1 MDRLVSVDSKYP
13 GLSYAAIAKEARS
26 NGRNQLAVKLL
37 DLEVIPSNQV
47 FPLLSMKE
55 YDLALTKAVQS
66 GDTDL
71 VYSALL
77 AVRRELPT
85 AEFFRLLRNRPA
97 ASRLFEVYCRQKD
110 TRLLQDF
117 YYQDDRRVD
126 EARLVVQEY
135 LESKDINE
143 RIAKLR
149 AAQKLYAEDRDS
161 GFEAKV
167 GADQNWILDI
177 YRPYRLLLSSRRPTT
192 KFD

>member
-1 MDRLVSVDSKYP
+1 MLDRLASVSSKYP
-13 GLSYAAIAKEARS
+13 GLSYADIAKEARAH
-26 NGRNQLAVKLL
+26 GRNQLAVKLL

-71 VYSALL
+71 AYSALL
-77 AVRRELPT
+77 AIRRELPT
-85 AEFFRLLRNRPA
+85 ADFFRLLRNKPA
-97 ASRLFEVYCRQKD
+97 ASRLFEVYCREKD

-126 EARLVVQEY
+126 EARLVIKEY
-135 LESKDINE
+135 LATKDPNE
-143 RIAKLR
+143 KIAKLR
-149 AAQKLYAEDRDS
+149 TVHKLYSEDRDS

-167 GADQNWILDI
+167 GCVIDRKGSA
-177 YRPYRLLLSSRRPTT
+177 T
-192 KFD
+192 